1 VSFLP
6 GALVVVSFLA
16 AKWGHLYAAN
26 ALAQLLTVPPYAV
39 TSIVITIASWSSD
52 RLLTRGLFIIISSV
66 VGGAGYL

>member
-6 GALVVVSFLA
+6 SDVFFLA
-16 AKWGHLYAAN
+16 AKMGHLYAAN

-39 TSIVITIASWSSD
+39 TSIVIIISSWSSD
-52 RLLTRGLFIIISSV
+52 RLLTRGLFIIVSSA